1 MALPPKKGRSM
12 RPFFGL
18 MNRETGNAGHKKSP
32 HPCELIFTGLNKT
45 VLGAGEETRTLT
57 T

>member
-1 MALPPKKGRSM
+1 M

-18 MNRETGNAGHKKSP
+18 RNRETGNAGHKKSP
-32 HPCELIFTGLNKT
+32 HHCELIFIGLNKT